1 MSRRSLGT
9 TRHSYL
15 CTYDVAEDKRRNRL
29 FELLKDH
36 GEHVQYSVFLCEL
49 TVRECAGLIARSRE
63 IVHHEMDQLLVIK
76 LGPAGLDWTQCL
88 DSVGKSW
95 TPFLRCTIV

>member
-1 MSRRSLGT
+1 MSRRSLNS
-9 TRHSYL
+9 TRRTYL

-29 FELLKDH
+29 FQLLKDH

-49 TVRECAGLIARSRE
+49 NARERAGLLARVAE
-63 IVHHEMDQLLVIK
+63 IVHQTEDQLLVIN
-76 LGPAGLDWTQCL
+76 LGPAGLDWTQQL

-95 TPFLRCTIV
+95 TPMVRSNII

>member
-1 MSRRSLGT
+1 MSGRSLGT

-49 TVRECAGLIARSRE
+49 TSRE
-63 IVHHEMDQLLVIK
+63 RVGLLARCGEIIHHQEDQLLVIK

-88 DSVGKSW
+88 DSVGKIW
-95 TPFLRCTIV
+95 TPMIRCNIV